1 MGLDHR
7 GLFVSGLLW
16 KPSDEEVPAVFPIGE
31 TIASNDTVSLVL
43 TLARVHSNGVEFVI
57 DRRIRRG
64 SASRQKWQQMQSEI
78 HNHFGRHDPDRLRYG
93 VALGDGQQLI
103 VDTPR
108 GMFGETPEQHCLTP
122 TGGGGLILVLATMM
136 LPPQVTL
143 IPIFLIWNGLGV
155 TDSYLPLILPT
166 FLGTPFFIFL
176 IRQFL
181 MNVPDE
187 LIEASPDRWCLRV
200 PNLRDDRVTHRSS
213 CYRDGCGIPV
223 RLVVDR
229 LSEPTYLLE

>member
-1 MGLDHR
+1 MAADAVGDPQSFRPAQTQTRSATALH
-7 GLFVSGLLW
+7 SG
-16 KPSDEEVPAVFPIGE
+16 
-31 TIASNDTVSLVL
+31 TVNS
-43 TLARVHSNGVEFVI
+43 
-57 DRRIRRG
+57 
-64 SASRQKWQQMQSEI
+64 SAS
-78 HNHFGRHDPDRLRYG
+78 
-93 VALGDGQQLI
+93 
-103 VDTPR
+103 DTSS
-108 GMFGETPEQHCLTP
+108 GMCGETPEQHCLTP

-187 LIEASPDRWCLRV
+187 LIRSFPDRWCLRV